1 MPVYDV
7 FLSNLKDLILVY
19 DGFLSSLK
27 DLILVNNYI

>member
-27 DLILVNNYI
+27 DLILVKNYI